1 VVFVQQNLT
10 DPVQRVAK
18 AGGGLAEVEFLQYD
32 QSLRHAAGIQWA
44 LGKGYAVLLF
54 SEAIFAD
61 GRAMSVL
68 MAEGSTPRPPRPT
81 KFWCRSSIRAGWKIG
96 KRSLVFSLY
105 HRGHLLLDLIAD
117 DLIGRSLPVVTI
129 ARR

>member
-68 MAEGSTPRPPRPT
+68 MPDGVHPSTT
-81 KFWCRSSIRAGWKIG
+81 ATDEI
-96 KRSLVFSLY
+96 LVPI
-105 HRGHLLLDLIAD
+105 LD
-117 DLIGRSLPVVTI
+117 SHWMENW
-129 ARR
+129 